1 MGSANGNISFLH
13 ALPRVLSLTLEKLL
27 PLVCFP
33 LSLQKWT
40 PRTVHS
46 IFKIQNPDFCK
57 ITSKTLPAFSPQS
70 FKSLSCLPGDSASIV
85 LFNLFEEMTRKRL
98 NGFYCLIII
107 WSFVEQSAGQLHS
120 FMIWWLRFLFNLNYR
135 DNYNSTKRNR
145 VGKHVLFMFLF

>member
-107 WSFVEQSAGQLHS
+107 WSFVELVCWPTAQFHDMVAEIFIQSQLQRQLQQYKKKQS
-120 FMIWWLRFLFNLNYR
+120 W
-135 DNYNSTKRNR
+135 
-145 VGKHVLFMFLF
+145 